1 MVHADE
7 PSPTSVEETRVSD
20 MPMSG
25 GPGGP
30 GAGGQPS
37 EEELRAALGQ
47 LRAAPVDQI
56 VAEVASALLNAAQ
69 VKLGRRDGR
78 LLIDTTA
85 LLTDQVR
92 PHVPAEL
99 VRQLDEVLNQLR
111 LAQVEAE
118 REVAAA
124 TAQGHEEPNDLGAAP
139 TSTPGAGD
147 GTPGA
152 DEGESP
158 GGSPS
163 AGGPGATPPPG
174 GPGSKT
180 SRLWVPGR

>member
-1 MVHADE
+1 
-7 PSPTSVEETRVSD
+7 VSD
-20 MPMSG
+20 MPTSG
-25 GPGGP
+25 VP

-85 LLTDQVR
+85 SLTDQVR

-99 VRQLDEVLNQLR
+99 VEQLDEVLNQLR

-124 TAQGHEEPNDLGAAP
+124 SSQGHEEPNDLGSQPAR
-139 TSTPGAGD
+139 TSERPGADGD
-147 GTPGA
+147 GTP
-152 DEGESP
+152 SP
-158 GGSPS
+158 GG
-163 AGGPGATPPPG
+163 PGSTPPPG

>member
-1 MVHADE
+1 M
-7 PSPTSVEETRVSD
+7 SD

-69 VKLGRRDGR
+69 VKLGRQDGR

-85 LLTDQVR
+85 LVTDQVR

-99 VRQLDEVLNQLR
+99 VQQLDEVLGQLR

-124 TAQGHEEPNDLGAAP
+124 TAQGHEEPNDLTGQPTATPPDTAGEGAGG
-139 TSTPGAGD
+139 STPPSGG
-147 GTPGA
+147 
-152 DEGESP
+152 P
-158 GGSPS
+158 GGSV
-163 AGGPGATPPPG
+163 PPPG
-174 GPGSKT
+174 GPESKT

>member
-1 MVHADE
+1 
-7 PSPTSVEETRVSD
+7 VSD
-20 MPMSG
+20 MPTSG

-85 LLTDQVR
+85 LVTDQVR

-99 VRQLDEVLNQLR
+99 VDQLDEVLNQLR

-124 TAQGHEEPNDLGAAP
+124 KAQGHEEPNDLAGSAAP
-139 TSTPGAGD
+139 APPEAAGT
-147 GTPGA
+147 GGGA
-152 DEGESP
+152 D
-158 GGSPS
+158 
-163 AGGPGATPPPG
+163 APPPG
-174 GPGSKT
+174 TPASKT

>member
-1 MVHADE
+1 
-7 PSPTSVEETRVSD
+7 VSD
-20 MPMSG
+20 MPTSG

-85 LLTDQVR
+85 LVTDQVR

-99 VRQLDEVLNQLR
+99 VDQLDEVLNQLR

-124 TAQGHEEPNDLGAAP
+124 KAQGHEEPNDLAGSATPDAAD
-139 TSTPGAGD
+139 TSQGGD
-147 GTPGA
+147 A
-152 DEGESP
+152 
-158 GGSPS
+158 
-163 AGGPGATPPPG
+163 PPPG
-174 GPGSKT
+174 TPGSKT